1 MSTTG
6 GSDREHNK
14 HVGQVSTIMSAL
26 TNKDEYLLSF
36 FNKTDESQAGNINT
50 SPKHLLVNNHDM
62 AVNEGK
68 NKCQQALENNF
79 GICRTL
85 KKILNN

>member
-14 HVGQVSTIMSAL
+14 HVGQVSTIMKAL

-36 FNKTDESQAGNINT
+36 FFDKNDESQAGGNNT
-50 SPKHLLVNNHDM
+50 SSKHLLVNNHDM
-62 AVNEGK
+62 AANEGR

-85 KKILNN
+85 KNY